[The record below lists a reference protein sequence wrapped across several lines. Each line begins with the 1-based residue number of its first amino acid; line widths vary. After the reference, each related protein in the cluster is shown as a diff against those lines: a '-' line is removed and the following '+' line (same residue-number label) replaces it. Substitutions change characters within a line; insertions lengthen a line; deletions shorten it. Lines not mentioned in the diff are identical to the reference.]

1 MPFLDDDL
9 QRIVVRV
16 VYDGPAMSGKTTNIR
31 ELYDAFRARRGSEIA
46 NPGQIG
52 ERTIFMDWLHV
63 ETGLV
68 SGHQLVSHFISVP
81 GQRLLE
87 RRRKLLLG
95 MADAVVFVCSAER
108 NALSENRDAFFSLRD
123 CLLEREDEIPII
135 VQHNKQDHPEAVSEK
150 ELRGALEL
158 GSEVRVI
165 GARAHEGLGVRET
178 AGLAVRAAAERVRQ
192 IVRSQGYS
200 GLSDTDADAHELAE
214 QMRQDERVSAF
225 DLASLHPEALLAG
238 QASEGELFRPP
249 RIRAPVPGL
258 PALPSGDSPSGLLW
272 PVDEGRSIL
281 RRALGSAPELESHID
296 AKRLRYDAGAWS
308 FWVDRNARHKTLEAA
323 RLALL
328 RAVRKSVHLGSLRF
342 PQMALAL
349 APEHEPEEDPFT
361 APEPSSGTEDG
372 WFLWRISPGAAS
384 IKDTLDYGA
393 RARST
398 EYLAEQLLG
407 YLSGVAAAHELER
420 SLGTDLGLEL
430 SPEAF
435 CLVGTRP
442 YYLLED
448 RVVPRTTPLL
458 DALLAPLG
466 ELVFP
471 PDILNQYI
479 EAIGGTFEAPVARPI
494 LEQLAA
500 EVRPGEYA

>member
-1 MPFLDDDL
+1 MPFLEDGS
-9 QRIVVRV
+9 QRIIVRV

-31 ELYDAFRARRGSEIA
+31 ELYEVFRARRGSEIV

-68 SGHQLVSHFISVP
+68 SGHQLASHFISVP
-81 GQRLLE
+81 GQRLLA

-95 MADAVVFVCSAER
+95 MADAVVFVCSAEK
-108 NALSENRDAFFSLRD
+108 NALGENRESFLSLRD
-123 CLLEREDEIPII
+123 RLLEREDEIPII
-135 VQHNKQDHPEAVSEK
+135 IQLNKLDHPEAISEAT
-150 ELRGALEL
+150 LRETLEL
-158 GSEVRVI
+158 GPEVRVM
-165 GARAHEGLGVRET
+165 GARAHDGVGVRET

-192 IVRSQGYS
+192 IVRSRGYP
-200 GLSDTDADAHELAE
+200 GLADTGAGAQELAE
-214 QMRQDERVSAF
+214 QMRQDERVTAF
-225 DLASLHPEALLAG
+225 DRASLDPAALLCG
-238 QASEGELFRPP
+238 QGEGDFRPP
-249 RIRAPVPGL
+249 RIPAPVPGL
-258 PALPSGDSPSGLLW
+258 PALPSGDSQSGLLW

-281 RRALGSAPELESHID
+281 RRALGSAPELESHLD

-308 FWVDRNARHKTLEAA
+308 FWVDRHARYTTLEAA
-323 RLALL
+323 RNALL
-328 RAVRKSVHLGSLRF
+328 RAVRKSVHLGALRF

-349 APEHEPEEDPFT
+349 APENGAEDGEQFGQALEPR
-361 APEPSSGTEDG
+361 ASG
-372 WFLWRISPGAAS
+372 WFLWRVSPGAAS

-393 RARST
+393 RARSP

-448 RVVPRTTPLL
+448 RVTSQTTPLL
-458 DALLAPLG
+458 DALMAPLS

-471 PDILNQYI
+471 SSILNQYLT
-479 EAIGGTFEAPVARPI
+479 AIGETFEAPVAAPI
-494 LEQLAA
+494 LEHLAS
-500 EVRPGEYA
+500 EIPTGECA